1 MTHWAAQMG
10 ARFGAR
16 QDLFMVAL
24 IVMIIAMLIVPLPT
38 ALVDCLIAGN
48 IVLALL
54 IFISTFYVKS
64 VVEFSSFP
72 AVLLVTTLFRLAL
85 SISTTRLILLQGD
98 AGQIITTFGE
108 FVIGDN
114 LVVGMVVFAI
124 VTIVQF
130 IVITKGGERIA
141 EVVARFSLDAMPG
154 KQMSLDGDARSGTID
169 ATQIEARRRRIEK
182 ESQLHGAFDGAMKF
196 VKGDAIAGMII
207 ICVNL
212 IGGIAAGTL
221 VHGMTL
227 SDAVTTY
234 SLLSIGDGLVAQIP
248 ALLIS
253 VGAGFIVTRVAGE
266 EGNLAQQIVSELMSQ
281 SPVLLI
287 CAVLSLAIGLL
298 PGFPFAAFALLSA
311 VLCAA
316 FAYRRVF
323 GQNAL
328 RETEG
333 GQRDEASRTDG
344 ATKAAGGST
353 LPPVTV
359 RLSADVR
366 GRPELD
372 GLDARLKRAVS
383 TGLGIDLPNVAMEW
397 ADASD
402 LNRDR
407 VTLLLHEMPAATFTV
422 AFGRS
427 LVPSCGADSDLG
439 TVDCIE
445 LVDPDPSCPSLTG
458 TGWWITDGDR
468 EHAHRDGYTSIAAI
482 DVLEA
487 RFVRLIARNVQE
499 LFGVQET
506 KQILDA
512 VERTHP
518 ELLKETYRHLPLIRV
533 TEIFQRL
540 LAECVPVRNAR
551 LVLEAIALWAPR
563 EKDALVLAEHVR
575 ASLAKT
581 ISARFL
587 ADRERRVILVAP
599 QSEERIRASIR
610 QVAAGAF
617 LQMPPEESQ
626 ELIDTLEDRIATLD
640 VRRISQAVLL
650 CAVDI
655 RRFVK
660 KLVERRF
667 PDLDVVSFAEVS
679 DCVQIDIAASV

>member
-1 MTHWAAQMG
+1 MTHWVTQMG
-10 ARFGAR
+10 ARIGAR

-48 IVLALL
+48 IVIALL

-64 VVEFSSFP
+64 VIEFSSFP

-154 KQMSLDGDARSGTID
+154 KQMSIDGDARAGNLD
-169 ATQIEARRRRIEK
+169 PAQIELRRRHVEQ

-266 EGNLAQQIVSELMSQ
+266 HTNLGQQIVSELMSQ
-281 SPVLLI
+281 TPVLLI
-287 CAVLSLAIGLL
+287 CAVLSLAIGML
-298 PGFPFAAFALLSA
+298 PGFPFAAFALFSA

-316 FAYRRVF
+316 FAYRHF
-323 GQNAL
+323 L
-328 RETEG
+328 RGDASHDAG
-333 GQRDEASRTDG
+333 GRPSGDIAEQTG
-344 ATKAAGGST
+344 AAAKGAAGNV
-353 LPPVTV
+353 PAPVTLRV
-359 RLSADVR
+359 SRDAR

-372 GLDARLKRAVS
+372 RLDERLGRVVQDA
-383 TGLGIDLPNVAMEW
+383 LGIEIPSVAVEFV
-397 ADASD
+397 DAGATD
-402 LNRDR
+402 H
-407 VTLLLHEMPAATFTV
+407 VTLLFHEMPAATFSI
-422 AFGRS
+422 AFGRC
-427 LVPSCGADSDLG
+427 LMPSYAGDATLDGL
-439 TVDCIE
+439 DCIE
-445 LVDPDPSCPSLTG
+445 LADPDPACPSISG
-458 TGWWITDGDR
+458 TGWWVAEHDR
-468 EHAHRDGYTSIAAI
+468 ERARSLGCASVSA
-482 DVLEA
+482 VEMLEE
-487 RFVRLIARNVQE
+487 RFVRLTARNVHE
-499 LFGVQET
+499 FFGVQET
-506 KQILDA
+506 KQVLDA

-540 LAECVPVRNAR
+540 LVECVPVRNAR

-581 ISARFL
+581 VSARFL

-599 QSEERIRASIR
+599 ESEERIRASIR

-617 LQMPPEESQ
+617 LQMSPEDSQ
-626 ELIDTLEDRIATLD
+626 GLMDALEDRIVALD
-640 VRRISQAVLL
+640 LRRISHAVLI

-679 DCVQIDIAASV
+679 ECVQIDIAASV